1 MTNLRLSFS
10 ERWLP
15 VLGSYVSIIAIGN
28 LVWET
33 AHLPL
38 YTIWRTGTAGENG
51 FAVVHCTIGDVA
63 LALSMLATALLVTG
77 SRDWPARHFW
87 GVAALTVLLGV
98 GFTVFLEWLNVAVWK
113 SWAYSSLMPVLPI
126 FGFKVG
132 LSPLL
137 QWILVPSLALWRVGQ
152 RRSLNQQGVK

>member
-15 VLGSYVSIIAIGN
+15 VLGSYVSTIAIGN
-28 LVWET
+28 LAWET

-38 YTIWRTGTAGENG
+38 YTIWRSGSVGKNA

-63 LALSMLATALLVTG
+63 LALGMLATALLVTG
-77 SRDWPARHFW
+77 NRDWPVRHFW
-87 GVAALTVLLGV
+87 VVAAPTVLLGV
-98 GFTVFLEWLNVAVWK
+98 GLTIFLEWLNVAVWK
-113 SWAYSSLMPVLPI
+113 SWAYSDLMPVLPI
-126 FGFKVG
+126 FGFQIG

-137 QWILVPSLALWRVGQ
+137 QWILVPSLALWRIGQ
-152 RRSLNQQGVK
+152 RCSLNQQGVK